1 MSSQPKLTI
10 KIKNKNP
17 LDFDRVISSLNAFSK
32 EYTSFCKKE
41 FKGLEESTTKLQIH
55 SLKEGSIE
63 LELVSAALA
72 LVPDINST
80 YIFGKYMIESLKF
93 FTGKSDSKK
102 PPDNFKNKSAGNFID
117 LLEQTAN
124 DAGSNLNIIN
134 SGNNN
139 TYNINVSS
147 SDARVAQNRL
157 AKYNTELLQEKS
169 SIKDKQLFYWST
181 ASFVKNKSGDK
192 GFIES
197 IDKAKP
203 HKIIFPNESDKKIM
217 TTSSNKFKADWQD
230 LMYIVDVEVL
240 DVQGKIQ
247 AYKILKVYEED
258 TFEKEN

>member
-1 MSSQPKLTI
+1 MSSQTKLTI

-63 LELVSAALA
+63 LELVNAALA

-102 PPDNFKNKSAGNFID
+102 PPDNFKNKSAGNFIE
-117 LLEQTAN
+117 LLEQTAT

-157 AKYNTELLQEKS
+157 AKYDTESLKEES
-169 SIKDKQLFYWST
+169 SIKHKQPFYWST
-181 ASFVKNKSGDK
+181 AAFFKNKNGDK
-192 GFIES
+192 GIIEA
-197 IDKAKP
+197 IDGKKP
-203 HKIIFPNESDKKIM
+203 HKIIFPSEGDKKM
-217 TTSSNKFKADWQD
+217 MMSSYDKFKTDWQD

-240 DVQGKIQ
+240 NVQDKIQ
-247 AYKILKVYEED
+247 AYKTLKVYEED